1 MKGTKGS
8 IPGPSGK
15 VACFSK
21 FQNSPEDVQ
30 NEQDLSL
37 AHAKKEH
44 SCPRELMEAGQMTQQ
59 VEHLILFQKT

>member
-44 SCPRELMEAGQMTQQ
+44 SCPRELMEAGR
-59 VEHLILFQKT
+59 